1 MDNSGSNSSYLLN
14 SSLSINYNRNLKTLS
29 NLMSDIIKVIIAV
42 ILSSMSLFLVASSL
56 SNTTGGY
63 ENFVK
68 GVDSIPNDRY
78 LRAKV
83 IVNDDFELTVYMAV
97 TNDQQVKGLS
107 VRDHLKENEG
117 MVFVYEQPT
126 RQTFW
131 MKDMKFPIDIIWLD
145 SNGTVVHIEH
155 NLQPCIMTFAFM
167 CPSYIPD
174 DDSLYVLE
182 TVAGFSKKHGIK
194 VGTNVDFQLIR

>member
-1 MDNSGSNSSYLLN
+1 L
-14 SSLSINYNRNLKTLS
+14 
-29 NLMSDIIKVIIAV
+29 A
-42 ILSSMSLFLVASSL
+42 
-56 SNTTGGY
+56 
-63 ENFVK
+63 
-68 GVDSIPNDRY
+68 
-78 LRAKV
+78 
-83 IVNDDFELTVYMAV
+83 LT
-97 TNDQQVKGLS
+97 NEQIEKGLS
-107 VRDHLKENEG
+107 VKDKLKENEA
-117 MVFVYEQPT
+117 MLFVFEESAK
-126 RQTFW
+126 RSFW